1 MPDAALPTKPKHQ
14 LAFYELGILFFVQ
27 WMALAA
33 WMVPL
38 TLVLKSHGLAKIQPY
53 AFATAALAAFVTPLF
68 FGAMADRHV
77 APARV
82 LRWLAFATACT
93 MTLCSLA
100 IFRGWNQW
108 LILALIQVHAFCSSP
123 TTSISS
129 ALVMTTVE
137 NPRREFGPIR
147 AMGTIGWMAGCWLI
161 SALNADASV
170 VAGFAGAALWL
181 ALSGFTLL
189 LPQTAPPASAEKLSW
204 QQRLGLD
211 ALTLL
216 KNPDHRVVFITTSLL
231 CIPLA
236 AFYPFASSHLRDL
249 GFEHP
254 SYQMALAQPTEILA
268 MFTLGALLLRV
279 RIKWIFTAGL
289 VLAVLRYVFSSLHG
303 KYWLLAGI
311 VLHGANYTLV
321 YATAQIYV
329 NERVDAAWRAR
340 AQALLSLVNG
350 GVGNLLGFLGTGWWF
365 AHCTENSVTDWP
377 RFWGAL
383 AVACAVVLVYFL
395 LAYRG
400 RSRHEAA

>member
-1 MPDAALPTKPKHQ
+1 
-14 LAFYELGILFFVQ
+14 
-27 WMALAA
+27 MALAA

-38 TLVLKSHGLAKIQPY
+38 TLVLKTHGLAKIQPF

-108 LILALIQVHAFCSSP
+108 LVLALIQVHAFCSSP

-137 NPRREFGPIR
+137 NPRRDFGPIR

-161 SALNADASV
+161 SALAADASV

-189 LPQTAPPASAEKLSW
+189 LPQTAPPASTEKLSW

-216 KNPDHRVVFITTSLL
+216 KNPDHRVVFVTTSLL
-231 CIPLA
+231 AIPLA
-236 AFYPFASSHLRDL
+236 AFYAHTTANLTDASFKHS
-249 GFEHP
+249 
-254 SYQMALAQPTEILA
+254 SAWMSLAQPTEIVA
-268 MFTLGALLLRV
+268 MFSLGALLFRV
-279 RIKWIFTAGL
+279 RLKWILTAGL
-289 VLAVLRYVFSSLHG
+289 VFAVLRYIFCALG
-303 KYWLLAGI
+303 GAAWLLAGI
-311 VLHGANYTLV
+311 ALHGCSYTLV

-329 NERVDAAWRAR
+329 NERVEPAWRAR

-365 AHCTENSVTDWP
+365 AHCTENSVTNWP
-377 RFWGAL
+377 LFWGAL
-383 AVACAVVLVYFL
+383 AVSCAAVLIYFL
-395 LAYRG
+395 GAFRG
-400 RSRHEAA
+400 RARDRTA